1 MEKEAINE
9 RFRLLRLESGKSQE
23 EWGKILGLTKSGVS
37 NIENG
42 IRSVSERHL
51 IMLSNWKERFVNIEW
66 LRTGEGEMFLKLRT
80 NNLVASAA
88 QLLGKKDPL
97 LETFLETYST
107 LSPESREIIMNYLL
121 DFAKTLSGKVNPE

>member
-1 MEKEAINE
+1 MEKEPINE

-42 IRSVSERHL
+42 LRSVSERHL

-66 LRTGEGEMFLKLRT
+66 LRTGEGEMFLKLQT

>member
-1 MEKEAINE
+1 MEEINGRFKKLRKECD
-9 RFRLLRLESGKSQE
+9 KTQT
-23 EWGKILGLTKSGVS
+23 EWGEILGIKASGVS
-37 NIENG
+37 DIESGRRN
-42 IRSVSERHL
+42 VTEQHL
-51 IMLSNWKERFVNIEW
+51 IMLSNWKERCVNIKW
-66 LRTGEGEMFLKLRT
+66 LRTGEGEMFLKLQT

>member
-1 MEKEAINE
+1 MGIGDRIKVIRE
-9 RFRLLRLESGKSQE
+9 RKNLNQRDFASSIKISQPA
-23 EWGKILGLTKSGVS
+23 LAMF
-37 NIENG
+37 ENG
-42 IRSVSERHL
+42 QRELKDIHIEQICSKY
-51 IMLSNWKERFVNIEW
+51 NVNETW
-66 LRTGEGEMFLKLRT
+66 LRTGEGEMFLKLQT
-80 NNLVASAA
+80 NSLVASAA

>member
-1 MEKEAINE
+1 MEEINARFKE
-9 RFRLLRLESGKSQE
+9 LRKECEKTQT
-23 EWGKILGLTKSGVS
+23 EWGRILGL
-37 NIENG
+37 
-42 IRSVSERHL
+42 SVSGISEIESGRRNVTEQHL

-66 LRTGEGEMFLKLRT
+66 LRTGKGEMFLKLQT